1 MQIAKYNAPAAQ
13 NISRIIKE
21 KGLKQVYVAEQAG
34 YKKQEFNDML
44 NGRRL
49 IKACDVP
56 NIAKVLHV
64 KVDEIYEKTP
74 MNFTESNELFKRE

>member
-1 MQIAKYNAPAAQ
+1 MDT
-13 NISRIIKE
+13 KE
-21 KGLKQVYVAEQAG
+21 SNMPVAGRLKEVIEEKSLKQAAVAKKAG
-34 YKKQEFNDML
+34 YKAQELNDML
-44 NGRRL
+44 KGRRL